1 MRGRL
6 HLFTLQI
13 PRERSHNY
21 SIGIVMITAE
31 EEKYI
36 LTHAYIP
43 EHLVGLMTRVSGGE
57 PFLVDD
63 YFYCRK
69 GDWIIIVGYP
79 LQHDFIINEFE
90 TVFNNLKKKYRPKY
104 VSLVAPELPLSV
116 TDSCRERESDYY
128 YTLDI
133 ENITISSRLK
143 RLVNKTLKSLKIEHS
158 NHFRKDNSE
167 LSLEFIE
174 RVDPSPRV
182 KELLLKMPEYV
193 SHSSNS
199 IVLNAWDYKD
209 NLTAFYIVD
218 LWAKNFSTYVIGCHS
233 KKNYV
238 SGASDLLFFEMIKKS
253 KECAKNY
260 IHLGLGVNK
269 GIRQFKKKWG
279 GIPSH
284 KYEMC
289 ELVTRKPSIFDVF
302 RGMQILNGH

>member
-1 MRGRL
+1 
-6 HLFTLQI
+6 
-13 PRERSHNY
+13 
-21 SIGIVMITAE
+21 MITTE
-31 EEKYI
+31 EEEYI

-57 PFLVDD
+57 PFLIDD
-63 YFYCRK
+63 YFCCRK

-79 LQHDFIINEFE
+79 LQHDFLVNEFE
-90 TVFNNLKKKYRPKY
+90 TLFNKIKKEYRPKY
-104 VSLVAPELPLSV
+104 ISIIAPLLPISLS
-116 TDSCRERESDYY
+116 DSCQEREDDHY

-133 ENITISSRLK
+133 QNVTTSSRLK
-143 RLVNKTLKSLKIEHS
+143 RVVNKALESLKIEHS
-158 NHFRKDNSE
+158 NHFREDHNE

-174 RVDPSPRV
+174 RVDPPPRV

-193 SHSSNS
+193 GLSNNS
-199 IVLNAWDYKD
+199 MVLNAYDHKD
-209 NLTAFYIVD
+209 NLTAFYVVD

-233 KKNYV
+233 KINYV
-238 SGASDLLFFEMIKKS
+238 PGASDLLFFEMIKKS

-289 ELVTRKPSIFDVF
+289 ELVMRKPSIFDVF
-302 RGMQILNGH
+302 REMRILNGQ

>member
-1 MRGRL
+1 
-6 HLFTLQI
+6 
-13 PRERSHNY
+13 
-21 SIGIVMITAE
+21 MITAE

-133 ENITISSRLK
+133 ENITISSHLK
-143 RLVNKTLKSLKIEHS
+143 RLVNKTLKSLKVEHS
-158 NHFRKDNSE
+158 NHFRKDHNE

-174 RVDPSPRV
+174 RVDPPPRV
-182 KELLLKMPEYV
+182 KEFLLKMPEYV
-193 SHSSNS
+193 GHSSNS

-233 KKNYV
+233 KINYV
-238 SGASDLLFFEMIKKS
+238 PGASDLLFFEMIKKS
-253 KECAKNY
+253 KEYAKNY

-289 ELVTRKPSIFDVF
+289 ELVMRKPSIFDVF
-302 RGMQILNGH
+302 RGMQILNG

>member
-1 MRGRL
+1 
-6 HLFTLQI
+6 
-13 PRERSHNY
+13 
-21 SIGIVMITAE
+21 MITAE

-233 KKNYV
+233 KINYV
-238 SGASDLLFFEMIKKS
+238 PGASDLLFFEMIKKS
-253 KECAKNY
+253 KEYAKNY

-289 ELVTRKPSIFDVF
+289 ELVMRKPSIFDVF
-302 RGMQILNGH
+302 REMHILNGQ